1 MVCSG
6 QSLDMRPNIRT
17 CDVIT
22 NKDES
27 LPALLL
33 PALSSYTCGDL
44 LQKEQISTN
53 VNYHPFDS
61 SDHSLLPKNSKIQ
74 QDHSS
79 VPVSSVQYFDHSFN
93 KWQKES
99 ENTKLPK
106 LGCLTEC
113 KELYKTIS
121 SGETT
126 DSAVISSITTN
137 SLKRKRQ
144 RDGPSCD
151 SCRTKK
157 IKCNATI
164 IVFLQDRD
172 LISSI
177 SSSLHYILSQEDIER
192 FRTKFFKK
200 LPELM
205 NSYEVIKHLDKI
217 VLFKPCTSCS
227 RKNKKNGNCT
237 FSRGFTKSDMNVFS
251 KINSKLKGKNIFEMT
266 VADYIAAG
274 FQTL

>member
-1 MVCSG
+1 MK
-6 QSLDMRPNIRT
+6 PNNRI

-33 PALSSYTCGDL
+33 PALSSSYTSDDS

-53 VNYHPFDS
+53 VKYHPFSLPDCT
-61 SDHSLLPKNSKIQ
+61 LLPKNLNIQ
-74 QDHSS
+74 AHQNS
-79 VPVSSVQYFDHSFN
+79 VPISSVQYLEHNYNS
-93 KWQKES
+93 WQKQS
-99 ENTKLPK
+99 EKTELPK
-106 LGCLTEC
+106 LGCPTNY
-113 KELYKTIS
+113 KDYYKTIS

-126 DSAVISSITTN
+126 DSAVISSTATN
-137 SLKRKRQ
+137 RLKRKRQ

-164 IVFLQDRD
+164 IVYLQDRN

-177 SSSLHYILSQEDIER
+177 SSNLHYILSQDDIER
-192 FRTKFFKK
+192 FRTRFFEK
-200 LPELM
+200 LPDVVDT
-205 NSYEVIKHLDKI
+205 YEVIKHLDKI
-217 VLFKPCTSCS
+217 VLFKACTSCS
-227 RKNKKNGNCT
+227 RKSKRAGKCL

-251 KINSKLKGKNIFEMT
+251 KINIKLKGKTIFEMT
-266 VADYIAAG
+266 VTDYIAAG
-274 FQTL
+274 FQAL

>member
-1 MVCSG
+1 MK
-6 QSLDMRPNIRT
+6 PNNRT

-33 PALSSYTCGDL
+33 PALNSYTCDDSL
-44 LQKEQISTN
+44 LKGQISSN
-53 VNYHPFDS
+53 GRYQPFGF
-61 SDHSLLPKNSKIQ
+61 SDCSLLPKRLNIQ
-74 QDHSS
+74 AGQGSM
-79 VPVSSVQYFDHSFN
+79 PVSSIQCADHSYSN
-93 KWQKES
+93 WQKES
-99 ENTKLPK
+99 EKTKLPK
-106 LGCLTEC
+106 LGCPTEYT
-113 KELYKTIS
+113 EYYKTIS

-126 DSAVISSITTN
+126 DSAVVSSIATN
-137 SLKRKRQ
+137 RLKRKRQ

-164 IVFLQDRD
+164 IIFLQDRN

-177 SSSLHYILSQEDIER
+177 SSNLHYTLSQDDINQ
-192 FRTKFFKK
+192 FRMKFFRK
-200 LPELM
+200 LPDVIGT
-205 NSYEVIKHLDKI
+205 YEVIKHLDKI
-217 VLFKPCTSCS
+217 VLFKACTSCS
-227 RKNKKNGNCT
+227 RRNQKNGKCL

-251 KINSKLKGKNIFEMT
+251 KINSKLKDKSIFEMT
-266 VADYIAAG
+266 VDDYVAAG

>member
-1 MVCSG
+1 MK
-6 QSLDMRPNIRT
+6 PNNRT

-33 PALSSYTCGDL
+33 PALSSYTCDDS
-44 LQKEQISTN
+44 LQIGQISTSGR
-53 VNYHPFDS
+53 YHSFGFPNS
-61 SDHSLLPKNSKIQ
+61 SLLPGKRLKIQ
-74 QDHSS
+74 SEQTS
-79 VPVSSVQYFDHSFN
+79 VPVSSVQYADHSYDN
-93 KWQKES
+93 WQKES
-99 ENTKLPK
+99 EKTKLPK
-106 LGCLTEC
+106 LGCPTDYPEY
-113 KELYKTIS
+113 YKTIS

-126 DSAVISSITTN
+126 DSAVVSSIATN
-137 SLKRKRQ
+137 RLKRKRQ

-164 IVFLQDRD
+164 IVFLQDRN

-177 SSSLHYILSQEDIER
+177 SSNLHYALSQDDINQ
-192 FRTKFFKK
+192 FRMKFFKK
-200 LPELM
+200 LPDVM
-205 NSYEVIKHLDKI
+205 DTYEVIKHLDKI
-217 VLFKPCTSCS
+217 VLFKACTSCS
-227 RKNKKNGNCT
+227 RRNQKSGKCL

-251 KINSKLKGKNIFEMT
+251 KINSKLKGKTIFEMT

>member
-1 MVCSG
+1 MK
-6 QSLDMRPNIRT
+6 PNNRT

-33 PALSSYTCGDL
+33 PALSNYSCDDT
-44 LQKEQISTN
+44 LQKGQISTN
-53 VNYHPFDS
+53 GKYPPFVL
-61 SDHSLLPKNSKIQ
+61 SDCPLLPKNLSIHAEQ
-74 QDHSS
+74 SPVQ
-79 VPVSSVQYFDHSFN
+79 VSSVQLADHSYE

-99 ENTKLPK
+99 EKTKLPK
-106 LGCLTEC
+106 LSCPTDYRDY
-113 KELYKTIS
+113 YKTIS

-126 DSAVISSITTN
+126 DSAVISSIATN
-137 SLKRKRQ
+137 RLKRKRQ

-164 IVFLQDRD
+164 IVYLQDRN

-177 SSSLHYILSQEDIER
+177 SSNLHYTLSQDDIDQ

-200 LPELM
+200 LPDVI
-205 NSYEVIKHLDKI
+205 NTYEVIKHLDKI
-217 VLFKPCTSCS
+217 VLFKACTSCS
-227 RKNKKNGNCT
+227 RRNKKSGKCL

-251 KINSKLKGKNIFEMT
+251 KINSKLKGKTIFELT
-266 VADYIAAG
+266 VDDYIAAG

>member
-1 MVCSG
+1 
-6 QSLDMRPNIRT
+6 MRPNIRT

-61 SDHSLLPKNSKIQ
+61 SDRSLLPKNSKIQ
-74 QDHSS
+74 QDQSS

-106 LGCLTEC
+106 LGCLPDC

-151 SCRTKK
+151 SCRAKK

-177 SSSLHYILSQEDIER
+177 SSSLHYILSQEDIEL

-217 VLFKPCTSCS
+217 VLFKSCTSCS

-274 FQTL
+274 FQIL

>member
-1 MVCSG
+1 MTKVILSVYINRCGVSQNSSLRLAVVCQSIVRRIYILEWKILILSYRLWERAQLNNFIKIRGQAKTADLLVCSG

-113 KELYKTIS
+113 KELYKTC
-121 SGETT
+121 
-126 DSAVISSITTN
+126 
-137 SLKRKRQ
+137 L
-144 RDGPSCD
+144 
-151 SCRTKK
+151 
-157 IKCNATI
+157 
-164 IVFLQDRD
+164 L
-172 LISSI
+172 
-177 SSSLHYILSQEDIER
+177 Y
-192 FRTKFFKK
+192 
-200 LPELM
+200 
-205 NSYEVIKHLDKI
+205 
-217 VLFKPCTSCS
+217 TSRC
-227 RKNKKNGNCT
+227 
-237 FSRGFTKSDMNVFS
+237 V
-251 KINSKLKGKNIFEMT
+251 
-266 VADYIAAG
+266 
-274 FQTL
+274 